1 MTRFS
6 RGEATPT
13 PHSPQI
19 LDWRNLI
26 PYQSPTFWATVGLFG
41 LIFTIELLT
50 PADYVI
56 GYLYI
61 SPILFAK
68 PRMNSRTIFL
78 VTAIAVGLT
87 LLNIW
92 IPAHEEIHA
101 AMVTNR
107 LITVL
112 ALVATGI
119 LSDRNRHIHTTLAQ
133 QQAQLQVQA
142 KLASLREDFTSTLTH
157 DLKTPILGAVETLKA
172 FSRERFGQIQP
183 QQKQVLETIVR
194 SHQTSLKLV
203 ETLLDVY
210 RNDISGLQLQ
220 RNSIDL
226 GKLAESTTTVLF
238 DLAASRRVHLSLHYE
253 DSDFRKFLWI
263 DGDAFQLERV
273 FANLITNAINHS
285 PRGAKVE
292 IVLGT
297 QAGYHLV
304 KIIDTGAGIQPHE
317 MAHLFDRFYQGE
329 GDRQASGS
337 GLGLYLSRQI
347 VDAHNGTI
355 WAENRSTQGAIFGFR
370 IPAIIDPSYPVA

>member
-1 MTRFS
+1 MPNPS
-6 RGEATPT
+6 PYATSINW
-13 PHSPQI
+13 H
-19 LDWRNLI
+19 NL
-26 PYQSPTFWATVGLFG
+26 QSLRSPTFWATVGLFG

-50 PADYVI
+50 PTDYVI

-68 PRMNSRTIFL
+68 PRMNSKTIFL
-78 VTAIAVGLT
+78 VTAIAVILT

-92 IPAHEEIHA
+92 IPGGEEIHPS
-101 AMVTNR
+101 MVTNR
-107 LITVL
+107 LITAL
-112 ALVATGI
+112 ALVTTGI
-119 LSDRNRHIHTTLAQ
+119 LSDRNRHIQTTLAQ
-133 QQAQLQVQA
+133 QQAQLQIQA

-157 DLKTPILGAVETLKA
+157 DLRTPILGAVETLKA
-172 FSRERFGQIQP
+172 FSREQFGQIQP
-183 QQKQVLETIVR
+183 KQKQVLETIVR

-210 RNDISGLQLQ
+210 RNDISGLQLH

-226 GKLAESTTTVLF
+226 GKLAESAISVLF
-238 DLAASRRVHLSLHYE
+238 DLAASRRVHLSLHYA

-297 QAGYHLV
+297 QSGYHLV
-304 KIIDTGAGIQPHE
+304 KIIDMGAGIQPHE

-347 VDAHNGTI
+347 IEAHNGTI
-355 WAENRSTQGAIFGFR
+355 WAENRSTQGAMFGFR
-370 IPAIIDPSYPVA
+370 IPAIIDPSSS

>member
-1 MTRFS
+1 M
-6 RGEATPT
+6 PT
-13 PHSPQI
+13 PSPYTSPI
-19 LDWRNLI
+19 NWHNLR
-26 PYQSPTFWATVGLFG
+26 PLRSPIFWATSGLFC
-41 LIFTIELLT
+41 LIFTVELLT

-61 SPILFAK
+61 SPILLAK
-68 PRMNSRTIFL
+68 PRTNRHTTII
-78 VTAIAVGLT
+78 VTAIAIVLT

-92 IPAHEEIHA
+92 IPGHEEIHLS
-101 AMVTNR
+101 MVVDR
-107 LITVL
+107 LITAF
-112 ALVATGI
+112 ALVTTGI

-226 GKLAESTTTVLF
+226 GKLAESATSVLF
-238 DLAASRRVHLSLHYE
+238 DLAASRRVHLSLHYA
-253 DSDFRKFLWI
+253 DSDFRQFLWI

-292 IVLGT
+292 VLLGT

-304 KIIDTGAGIQPHE
+304 KIIDMGAGIQPHE

-329 GDRQASGS
+329 SDLQASGS

-355 WAENRSTQGAIFGFR
+355 WAENRSPQGAIFGFR
-370 IPAIIDPSYPVA
+370 IPAIIDPSYSAS

>member
-1 MTRFS
+1 MPRS
-6 RGEATPT
+6 I
-13 PHSPQI
+13 HSQQI

-41 LIFTIELLT
+41 LIFMIELLT
-50 PADYVI
+50 PTDYVI

-61 SPILFAK
+61 SPILLAK
-68 PRMNSRTIFL
+68 PRMTSQTILL

-92 IPAHEEIHA
+92 IPGGEEIHL
-101 AMVTNR
+101 AMVINR
-107 LITVL
+107 LITAL
-112 ALVATGI
+112 ALIATGI
-119 LSDRNRHIHTTLAQ
+119 LSDRNRRIQTTLAR
-133 QQAQLQVQA
+133 QQAQIQIQT
-142 KLASLREDFTSTLTH
+142 KLANLREDFTSTLTH

-172 FSRERFGQIQP
+172 FSKARFGQIQP
-183 QQKQVLETIVR
+183 QQQQVLEMIVR
-194 SHQTSLKLV
+194 SHQTSLKLL

-226 GKLAESTTTVLF
+226 GKLAESATAVLF
-238 DLAASRRVHLSLHYE
+238 DLAASRRVHLSLHYA

-292 IVLGT
+292 VLLGS

-304 KIIDTGAGIQPHE
+304 KIRDKGAGIQPHE

-347 VDAHNGTI
+347 VEAHNGTI
-355 WAENRSTQGAIFGFR
+355 WAENRLPQGAIFGFR
-370 IPAIIDPSYPVA
+370 LPAIIDPAYPVA